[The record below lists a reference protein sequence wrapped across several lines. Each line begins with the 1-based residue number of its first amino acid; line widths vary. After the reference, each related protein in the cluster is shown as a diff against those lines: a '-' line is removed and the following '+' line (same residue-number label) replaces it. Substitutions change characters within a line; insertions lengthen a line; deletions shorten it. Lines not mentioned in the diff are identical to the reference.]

1 MKTTIRVGI
10 LSCSITF
17 GSLSLHPAEK
27 SPSSGTNPP
36 VETKKDNV
44 NKDSTTSVSTDG
56 SVVIAGKPIHYRA
69 TAGTLPI
76 LGKDGKPTAQVF
88 FISYTQTNV
97 ADAANRPITY
107 CFNGGPGSSSVWL
120 HLGAFGP
127 RRVEYPGDGT
137 TPPRPPGKLL
147 PNEFSLLDVTD
158 LVFIDPVSTGYSR
171 PEQPEKATDFYGQN
185 NDIATVGEFIRLHT
199 TREKRWRSP
208 KFLAGESYGVFRAA
222 GLANY
227 LHSRFN
233 LYLNGLVLVSGVM
246 DFETIRAEGLT
257 DTPYLCF
264 LSALTASAHYHKK
277 LPPDLQA
284 DFKKAIAE
292 SRAFADGEYARALR
306 MGAALPAAERA
317 SVVNKL
323 ARLTGLPVSYI
334 VDRDLR
340 VSPFEFRKQ
349 LLKAEGKII
358 GRFDARVISRD
369 GNAASTRPEF
379 DPSHVLVSGVFSSAM
394 NAYVRED
401 LRFERDL
408 PYEILAGVN
417 PWPWAR
423 TTGYPSTGPDLAS
436 ALKENPHLKVLIQ
449 CAWRDLAC
457 PPDGILHSVRQLAI
471 PTEIRSNLRIEEYEA
486 GHMFYLNPPDL
497 KKSAADIKS
506 FINKTVGN

>member
-1 MKTTIRVGI
+1 MKTTTLLASLLLLLTSGI
-10 LSCSITF
+10 IPARS
-17 GSLSLHPAEK
+17 AEK
-27 SPSSGTNPP
+27 SSTSTTNAP
-36 VETKKDNV
+36 VEAKKDTPS
-44 NKDSTTSVSTDG
+44 KETTAPVVTDG
-56 SVVIAGKPIHYRA
+56 SVIIAGKTIHYRA

-88 FISYTQTNV
+88 YISYTQTNST
-97 ADAANRPITY
+97 DAAERPITY

-127 RRVEYPGDGT
+127 KRVDFPGDGT
-137 TPPRPPGKLL
+137 APPRPPGRLI

-171 PEQPEKATDFYGQN
+171 PEQPDKAADFYGQS
-185 NDIATVGEFIRLHT
+185 NDIATVADFIRLHA

-227 LHSRFN
+227 LQSRFN

-264 LSALTASAHYHKK
+264 LSALTASAHHHKK
-277 LPPDLQA
+277 LPADLQA

-292 SRAFADGEYARALR
+292 ARTFADGDYARALR
-306 MGAALPAAERA
+306 LGAALPAAERKA
-317 SVVNKL
+317 AVAKL
-323 ARLTGLPVSYI
+323 ARLTGLPTSYI
-334 VDRDLR
+334 EDHDLR
-340 VSPFEFRKQ
+340 ISAFEFRKQ
-349 LLKAEGKII
+349 LLKSEGKII

-369 GNAASTRPEF
+369 GNAASSSPEF

-394 NAYVRED
+394 NSYVRED
-401 LRFERDL
+401 LKFEKDL

-417 PWPWAR
+417 PWPWSR
-423 TTGYPSTGPDLAS
+423 TTGYPSTGPDLAT
-436 ALKENPHLKVLIQ
+436 ALKQNPHLKVLVQ

-471 PTEIRSNLRIEEYEA
+471 PAEIRGNIRVEEYEA
-486 GHMFYLNPPDL
+486 GHMLYLNPSDL
-497 KKSAADIKS
+497 KKSAADIKD
-506 FINKTVGN
+506 FIRKAVTN